1 MQLANKKIVLGVTGS
16 IAAYKAV
23 LLLRELSERG
33 ADVAVVM
40 TPSAQR
46 FVTPLTF
53 QVLSR
58 QPVHT
63 DLFEPRK
70 EILHLTLAEEAN
82 LVLIA
87 PATAHFIARAA
98 HGMADDLLTALMLAT
113 TAPVILAPAMDGNM
127 WDHPMVQQNI
137 ARLCEIGVRIVEPEV
152 GPLASGNEGKGRLAA
167 EDRILEAVFD
177 CFERKRDLAK
187 ELVLVTAGPTQ
198 EPIDPIRFL
207 SNRSSGK
214 MGYAMAEAARDRGAR
229 VILISGPTALPKP
242 AGIEFVEVRTSE
254 EMYQAVKKFFP
265 KVTMLIMA
273 AAVADFRPQETGVQK
288 RKKDGMPQTLGLE
301 KTPDILAEVSRD
313 KEGRL
318 VVGFAAETHDLINQA
333 KTKLQKKN
341 LDLIVANDV
350 TMEGAGFEVDT
361 NIVTLLDRSGLIIK
375 LPKLSKREVAGRIL
389 DHVTKMRR

>member
-1 MQLANKKIVLGVTGS
+1 
-16 IAAYKAV
+16 
-23 LLLRELSERG
+23 
-33 ADVAVVM
+33 VVM

-70 EILHLTLAEEAN
+70 EILHLTLAEEAD
-82 LVLIA
+82 LLLIA

-113 TAPVILAPAMDGNM
+113 TAPVIVAPAMDGNM

-152 GPLASGNEGKGRLAA
+152 GPLASGKEGKGRLAA
-167 EDRILEAVFD
+167 EGRILEAVFD

-187 ELVLVTAGPTQ
+187 EAVLVTAGPTQ

-229 VILISGPTALPKP
+229 VILISGPTALSKP

-254 EMYQAVKKFFP
+254 EMAQAVKKFFP
-265 KVTMLIMA
+265 EATILIMA

-288 RKKDGMPQTLGLE
+288 KKKDGMPHTLGLE

-313 KEGRL
+313 KGGRL
-318 VVGFAAETHDLINQA
+318 VIGFAAETHDLIHQA
-333 KTKLQKKN
+333 KAKLQEKN
-341 LDLIVANDV
+341 MDLIVANDV

-361 NIVTLLDRSGLIIK
+361 NIVTLLDRSGQMIK
-375 LPKLSKREVAGRIL
+375 LPKLPKREVAGRIL
-389 DHVTKMRR
+389 EYVAKMRR